1 MFSSMPNGYMG
12 GGDQPMPLLAGMAAG
27 ASSPVDGGEDD
38 CTPEVRQ
45 LVQELVALAAFV
57 KELEAQAHLVHLN
70 YEGSNFLSVHEL
82 LKRQYEAHLEQFDVI
97 GELVR
102 SLDCLM
108 PMSSAALGG
117 CVREFEHC
125 CSSDGHCQLMTYFSN
140 LELMGEQAKAVELVA
155 SRIRAIDV
163 ANVMAD
169 LTGAA
174 YKSSWMIK
182 AILRGC

>member
-12 GGDQPMPLLAGMAAG
+12 GDDQPLALLAGMAAG
-27 ASSPVDGGEDD
+27 MSSPTEGGEDD

-45 LVQELVALAAFV
+45 LVQELVALAAFI

-82 LKRQYEAHLEQFDVI
+82 LKGQYEAHLEQFDVV

-108 PMSSAALGG
+108 PHSSAVLAG
-117 CVREFEHC
+117 CARDFEHC

-140 LELMGEQAKAVELVA
+140 LETMGEQAKAAELVA

-163 ANVMAD
+163 ANAMAD
-169 LTGAA
+169 LTGSA
-174 YKSSWMIK
+174 YKSAWLIK
-182 AILRGC
+182 ATLRGC